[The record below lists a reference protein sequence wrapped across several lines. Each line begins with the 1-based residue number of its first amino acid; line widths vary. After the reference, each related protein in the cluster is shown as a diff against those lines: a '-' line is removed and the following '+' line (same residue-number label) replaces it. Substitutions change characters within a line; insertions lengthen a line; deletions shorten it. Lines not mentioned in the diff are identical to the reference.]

1 MSLIYCPECAKEVS
15 NTAVACPNCGH
26 PLAPPTIE
34 RKTIVREAPPVI
46 EKEGFPNWIFIP
58 LAVLGIV
65 VIFLLIVLFRNQ
77 DDTDK
82 TNINI
87 STNRTVDVGTT
98 TTRTEPPK
106 TEVVV
111 PSSPPSDIDLPPS
124 TTTTTAPP
132 PPSTTTTIPSE
143 TTTATVGTVN
153 LEAKTLDKNGKE
165 QAVRAE
171 KFYLLDKDLNS
182 ILSDAN
188 ISPVSGQSLLNSFG
202 LSVIYPDKY
211 NDLKNKAL
219 NEIEKH
225 IKYDVLTDSSGKAKM
240 ASVKPD
246 SYYLFAIHK
255 TGNGFAVWTSPITIN
270 AGENNLNLQPQ
281 RATEIREQ

>member
-1 MSLIYCPECAKEVS
+1 MALIHCPECAKEVS

-26 PLAPPTIE
+26 PLAPANVE
-34 RKTIVREAPPVI
+34 RKTIVREAPPVV

-65 VIFLLIVLFRNQ
+65 VIFLLIVLFQNKDETDRTNVNITT
-77 DDTDK
+77 DRTADLPDT
-82 TNINI
+82 
-87 STNRTVDVGTT
+87 TV
-98 TTRTEPPK
+98 RQEPPK

-111 PSSPPSDIDLPPS
+111 PSNPPSDVDLPS
-124 TTTTTAPP
+124 TTTG
-132 PPSTTTTIPSE
+132 PPSTTTTIPSD
-143 TTTATVGTVN
+143 TTTAAVGTVN
-153 LEAKTLDKNGKE
+153 LEAKTLDKEGKE
-165 QAVRAE
+165 QAVKAE
-171 KFYLLDKDLNS
+171 KFYLLDKDLSS
-182 ILSDAN
+182 ILNEAG
-188 ISPVSGQSLLNSFG
+188 ISPLPGQTLVNSFG

-211 NDLKNKAL
+211 NDLKKKAL

-240 ASVKPD
+240 SSVKPD

-255 TGNGFAVWTSPITIN
+255 TGSGFAVWSSPITIN

-281 RATEIREQ
+281 RATEVRE